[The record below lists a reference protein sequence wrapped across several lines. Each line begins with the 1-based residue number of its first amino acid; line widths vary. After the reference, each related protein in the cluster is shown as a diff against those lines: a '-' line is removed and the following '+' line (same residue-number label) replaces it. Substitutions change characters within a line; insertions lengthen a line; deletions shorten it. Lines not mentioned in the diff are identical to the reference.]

1 MKVYSP
7 NDVSTILQI
16 KPATLRKYSSL
27 LEKYGYK
34 IERNTQNHRY
44 YQDKDIITLR
54 NIVSGSNSGDT
65 LEETIKNVVQLEMD
79 SSMTNDTNS
88 VEPSNRSEIDELKQM
103 IQQQTEILYKQNE
116 VIESLTLRLDEQQ
129 TYIKQINHERD
140 NKLMQAINEIQEAKE
155 QLAITDQNQEQKEG
169 EEKPGFWSRI
179 FGRNK

>member
-1 MKVYSP
+1 MKFYSP

-65 LEETIKNVVQLEMD
+65 LEETIKNVVQLEMG
-79 SSMTNDTNS
+79 SSKIGRASCRKRGM
-88 VEPSNRSEIDELKQM
+88 M
-103 IQQQTEILYKQNE
+103 IKVHDLVQ
-116 VIESLTLRLDEQQ
+116 R
-129 TYIKQINHERD
+129 
-140 NKLMQAINEIQEAKE
+140 QE
-155 QLAITDQNQEQKEG
+155 
-169 EEKPGFWSRI
+169 
-179 FGRNK
+179 